1 MKSLSDRLVQ
11 AYMRGERIPL
21 KGTATLV
28 LRNEET
34 GEVKI
39 IKKSNMVTH
48 AVADV
53 LSKNYCGLANFGAI
67 QPLKSLFSGCLLFQN
82 TITENADNYNPPN
95 DTVNPLIAHA
105 SQQPN
110 DTASLLRGNP
120 VVSDIVE
127 TDTSVKWAFSWDTTH
142 GNGTIQCVCLVPD
155 ILGSMGLKP
164 FDASFNPISVIG
176 RDSVTGAEWNEE
188 ISKQYPFNISADG
201 KTATVV
207 RYDDTTFT
215 EYTIRH
221 DYLAFGIMRS
231 PRTWQDVESRTA
243 TIRGGN
249 NRFIFDDAQY
259 YYIARATSG
268 TTLQVD
274 RVSKTDMSVTQAD
287 CTFSGVTL
295 WTGNFEGGKQNTLRM
310 FAFDG
315 THLYYPNGLGNGFL
329 KLNLADNTDATAL
342 DGEITIDK
350 GQLSATTNTGEQFHN
365 PVVISPGLI
374 LGDNYIING
383 SRAYQIART
392 KQIGVSSTYLAF
404 ASWLWLV
411 RQGAACYFNA
421 KQTYY
426 NSNASGQGAALISMF
441 LSTINNLEAAV
452 VKSTAQTMTLYYE
465 ISEVAEQEGGE

>member
-1 MKSLSDRLVQ
+1 MKSLSDRIVQ
-11 AYMRGERIPL
+11 AYTRGKRIPL
-21 KGTATLV
+21 RGTATLV
-28 LRNEET
+28 LRNEKT
-34 GEVKI
+34 GEEKI
-39 IKKSNMVTH
+39 IKKSNMVTN

-53 LSKNYCGLANFGAI
+53 LSKNYCGLANLSSL

-82 TITENADNYNPPN
+82 TITEDADNYNPPA
-95 DTVNPLIAHA
+95 DDVNPLIAHA
-105 SQQPN
+105 SQVPN
-110 DTASLLRGNP
+110 NTASLLRGNP

-142 GNGTIQCVCLVPD
+142 GNGTIQSICLVPD
-155 ILGSMGLKP
+155 LLGSMGLKP
-164 FDASFNPISVIG
+164 FDTAYNPISVIG
-176 RDSVTGAEWNEE
+176 RDSVAGAEWNVE
-188 ISKQYPFNISADG
+188 INKQYPFNISADG

-249 NRFIFDDAQY
+249 NRFIFDDATHY
-259 YYIARATSG
+259 YVARATSG

-274 RVSKTDMSVTQAD
+274 KISKTDMSVTQAD

-295 WTGNFEGGKQNTLRM
+295 WTGNFDGAKNNTMRM

-315 THLYYPNGLGNGFL
+315 THLYYPNSLGTSFL
-329 KLNLADNTDATAL
+329 KLNLADNTDATVL
-342 DGEITIDK
+342 DGVITIDK
-350 GQLSATTNTGEQFHN
+350 GRLSGTTSNGEQFHN
-365 PVVISPGLI
+365 PIVISPGLV

-392 KQIGVSSTYLAF
+392 KQIGVGNTYLAY

-421 KQTYY
+421 KQTY
-426 NSNASGQGAALISMF
+426 NSSNSTGQGAALVAMF

-465 ISEVAEQEGGE
+465 ISEVQGGE